1 MTLVVC
7 SVSQRW
13 SIIRLYQKLFWH
25 CVSCATGTDGQRM
38 ILKLEQYL
46 CVLCLTG
53 LTTSVSGIQADSTSL
68 LDETSKSHRS
78 CSIEQHRFF
87 PAGTVAFVHG
97 DVTDQQGKQ
106 IENGSNLSA
115 EDMVSVDSN
124 GFLSVLL
131 SDNNTV
137 NMQPNSVT
145 SIACTITKQSG
156 SLVVTQPH
164 LIGAT
169 RG

>member
-1 MTLVVC
+1 
-7 SVSQRW
+7 
-13 SIIRLYQKLFWH
+13 
-25 CVSCATGTDGQRM
+25 M

-68 LDETSKSHRS
+68 LNETSTNHRS

-87 PAGTVAFVHG
+87 PTGTVAFVHG

-106 IENGSNLSA
+106 IETGSSLSA
-115 EDMVSVDSN
+115 EDIVSVDNN

-137 NMQPNSVT
+137 NIQPNSVT
-145 SIACTITKQSG
+145 SIACTITKQTG
-156 SLVVTQPH
+156 GLVVTQPY
-164 LIGAT
+164 LIGAI